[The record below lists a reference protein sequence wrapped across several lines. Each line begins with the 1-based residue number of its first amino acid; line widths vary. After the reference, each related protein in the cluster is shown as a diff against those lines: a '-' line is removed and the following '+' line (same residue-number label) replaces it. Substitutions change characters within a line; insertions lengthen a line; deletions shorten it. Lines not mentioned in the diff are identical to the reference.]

1 MDAMLQRLIDKAAI
15 HDVLMRYAKGIDRRD
30 FDLVASCFTPDAYA
44 DYDRLGP
51 VNGIDQILGIVKGVL
66 RYNHTTHFMA
76 NQLIEVYGD
85 TAVMETYAIA
95 YLRLEKDGVEYDT
108 TGGLRYVDKLVKRDD
123 KWLINHRVHRAH
135 WRRNDP
141 VLPVPGDLRP
151 GR

>member
-1 MDAMLQRLIDKAAI
+1 MDAMLQGLIDKAAI
-15 HDVLMRYAKGIDRRD
+15 HEVMMWYAQGADRRD

-44 DYDRLGP
+44 DYDGLRP

-66 RYNHTTHFMA
+66 RYEHTTHFIA
-76 NQLIEVYGD
+76 NQLIEVDGD

-95 YLRLEKDGVEYDT
+95 CLRHEKDGVEYDSM
-108 TGGLRYVDKLVKRDD
+108 GGLRYVDKLVKRHG
-123 KWLINHRVHRAH
+123 KWLINHRVNRAD

-141 VLPVPGDLRP
+141 VLPVPGDLWP